1 MAVLTVD
8 NISKSYGNVRALSNI
23 TFSVEES
30 ELFGLVGPDGAGK
43 SSLFNILTTLMLP
56 TSGTATI
63 LGKNLFSDYKEI
75 RSHIGYLPGTF
86 SLYPDLSVE
95 ENLTFFATMY
105 KTGIR
110 ENMSLIAPIW
120 RQIAPFRSRPAGK
133 LSGGMKQK
141 LALCCALIHKPKILF
156 LDEPTTGV
164 DPVSR
169 REFWDLLKNI
179 KQYGVTVVVSTP
191 YMDEATRCDRIA
203 LVQEGKII
211 TLNSP
216 TGIVKEFKGT
226 LYSLKTT
233 ATFSLLQLLEKFSVP
248 CSFYPFGEYMHIV
261 FYGDAE
267 NKVNTLKNFLDQH
280 QHPYSQLEKI
290 EPAIEDCFIELVKGI
305 I

>member
-1 MAVLTVD
+1 MTVLTVS
-8 NISKSYGNVRALSNI
+8 NISKNYGSVRALSNVS
-23 TFSVEES
+23 FAVEEG
-30 ELFGLVGPDGAGK
+30 EIFGLVGPDGAGK
-43 SSLFNILTTLMLP
+43 STLFNILTTLILP
-56 TSGTATI
+56 SSGSATI

-95 ENLTFFATMY
+95 ENLLFFATMY
-105 KTGIR
+105 RMGIR

-120 RQIAPFRSRPAGK
+120 KQISPFRSRPAGK

-169 REFWDLLKNI
+169 REFWDLLKTI
-179 KQYGVTVVVSTP
+179 KKYGVTVVVSTP

-203 LVQEGKII
+203 LVEDGEII

-216 TGIVKEFKGT
+216 ENIVRDFQGT
-226 LYSLKTT
+226 LYSLKTS
-233 ATFSLLQLLEKFSVP
+233 ATFELLQLLKQFPIP
-248 CSFYPFGEYMHIV
+248 CSFYPFGEYMHVV
-261 FYGDAE
+261 FYGDSETKAE
-267 NKVNTLKNFLDQH
+267 TLRQFLDEHKHNYDQWGCI
-280 QHPYSQLEKI
+280 P
-290 EPAIEDCFIELVKGI
+290 PTIEDCFIELVKGVL
-305 I
+305 